1 MVMDFYI
8 LITII
13 SIYFIG
19 FCIAVYVL
27 RNELGEETEDL
38 MGNRYNK
45 TYIDICMKAMCWP
58 IIALV
63 FIIMGPFVGASK
75 IILNLTKK

>member
-1 MVMDFYI
+1 MIFDEQI
-8 LITII
+8 LIWVIF
-13 SIYFIG
+13 IYFIG

-27 RNELGEETEDL
+27 RNELGEETENIIGD
-38 MGNRYNK
+38 RYNK

-58 IIALV
+58 MIVLV
-63 FIIMGPFVGASK
+63 FTIIGPFIGMSK

>member
-1 MVMDFYI
+1 MTFDEQI
-8 LITII
+8 LIWVIF
-13 SIYFIG
+13 IYFIG

-27 RNELGEETEDL
+27 RNELGEETENIIGD
-38 MGNRYNK
+38 RYNK

-58 IIALV
+58 MIVLV
-63 FIIMGPFVGASK
+63 FIIIGPFIGMSK